1 MVQEVQEVQD
11 TRFTINRHSHRIT
24 SQASS
29 LRHYPVAGGRGLSSM
44 LNMSQSAGNS
54 EGLAE
59 GQVFAGYTIVRR
71 LGAGGMGH
79 VYLAQHP
86 RLPRRDALKI
96 LPGNLT
102 EDSEFRQRFNREADL
117 AASLYHEHIVGI
129 HDRGEYQGQLWI
141 SMDYVEGTDAAKLL
155 RSQYPSG
162 MPKADVAEII
172 SAVADALDHAHSRG
186 LLHRDVKPA
195 NILLGSS
202 SQASPRRRILL
213 ADFGIAREMGE
224 ISGLTATNMLVGTTA
239 YCAPEQLQGNDL
251 DARADQYA
259 LGCTAFNLLTG
270 VAPYQHSNP
279 AVVISQHLSAAPPLV
294 SERRPE
300 LAELD
305 AVIAKAMAKDP
316 ADRYATCA
324 DFAAALAGQGLTAPA
339 AVAGPTEVIATPKNS
354 AEGSAKAGGN
364 RRGPAMVI
372 AALVAVALVAVAAVV
387 GVRMLGARA
396 SHRNSSAPS
405 ASVVPPGSGGG
416 APPSAPALKLT
427 SQITDLS
434 GVLGPVEHAGVE
446 RALTRLYNQRGTH
459 LWVVYVNNFG
469 GLKPFRWAED
479 TMLANGFADTD
490 AILAVATDQPS
501 FSFRVPNAVIQ
512 GKTIDL
518 EIIRR
523 DRIWPAVS
531 HREWARAAIVAAN
544 GLDVARS

>member
-1 MVQEVQEVQD
+1 
-11 TRFTINRHSHRIT
+11 
-24 SQASS
+24 
-29 LRHYPVAGGRGLSSM
+29 
-44 LNMSQSAGNS
+44 
-54 EGLAE
+54 
-59 GQVFAGYTIVRR
+59 
-71 LGAGGMGH
+71 MGH

-96 LPGNLT
+96 LPSNLT
-102 EDSEFRQRFNREADL
+102 GDLEFRQRFNREADL

-155 RSQYPSG
+155 RDEYPSG
-162 MPKADVAEII
+162 MPKADVAKII

-202 SQASPRRRILL
+202 SPASPRRRILL
-213 ADFGIAREMGE
+213 ADFGIAREMGG

-270 VAPYQHSNP
+270 VAPFQHSNP

-300 LAELD
+300 FAELD

-316 ADRYATCA
+316 EERFATCA
-324 DFAAALAGQGLTAPA
+324 DLASALAGQGLTAPA
-339 AVAGPTEVIATPKNS
+339 AMAGPTEVIAAPTKP
-354 AEGSAKAGGN
+354 AEVARGK
-364 RRGPAMVI
+364 RRGPALVI

-387 GVRMLGARA
+387 GVRMLGGRT
-396 SHRNSSAPS
+396 HHKPS
-405 ASVVPPGSGGG
+405 ASVAPTTLSMVPAQEPV
-416 APPSAPALKLT
+416 LKLT
-427 SQITDLS
+427 SQITDLP
-434 GVLGPVEHAGVE
+434 GVLGPVEHASVD
-446 RALTRLYNQRGTH
+446 RALTNLFNGRGTR

-479 TMLANGFADTD
+479 TMRANRFADTD

-501 FSFRVPNAVIQ
+501 YSFRVPNAVIQ
-512 GKTIDL
+512 GKAIDL

-523 DRIWPAVS
+523 DRIGPAVF
-531 HREWARAAIVAAN
+531 HREWTRAAIAAAQ
-544 GLDVARS
+544 GLDVAPS

>member
-1 MVQEVQEVQD
+1 M
-11 TRFTINRHSHRIT
+11 
-24 SQASS
+24 
-29 LRHYPVAGGRGLSSM
+29 
-44 LNMSQSAGNS
+44 
-54 EGLAE
+54 
-59 GQVFAGYTIVRR
+59 FAGYTIVRR
-71 LGAGGMGH
+71 LGAGGMGD

-102 EDSEFRQRFNREADL
+102 EDLEFRRRFNREADL

-186 LLHRDVKPA
+186 MLHRDVKPA
-195 NILLGSS
+195 NILLTSGS
-202 SQASPRRRILL
+202 RRRILL

-279 AVVISQHLSAAPPLV
+279 AVVIGQHLSAPPPLV

-305 AVIAKAMAKDP
+305 AVIAKAMAKNP
-316 ADRYATCA
+316 SERYATCA
-324 DFAAALAGQGLTAPA
+324 DFASALAGQELTAP
-339 AVAGPTEVIATPKNS
+339 AGPTEVIAVPARGK
-354 AEGSAKAGGN
+354 
-364 RRGPAMVI
+364 RRGPAMLI
-372 AALVAVALVAVAAVV
+372 AGLVAVALVAVAAVV
-387 GVRMLGARA
+387 GVRIWGARG
-396 SHRNSSAPS
+396 HHGTSSPS
-405 ASVVPPGSGGG
+405 ASV
-416 APPSAPALKLT
+416 APPTASAAPPISTPALKLT

-434 GVLGPVEHAGVE
+434 GVLGPLERAGVD
-446 RALTRLYNQRGTH
+446 RALTKLYDGRGTR

-469 GLKPFRWAED
+469 GIKPLRWAED
-479 TMLANGFADTD
+479 TMAANGFAGTD
-490 AILAVATDQPS
+490 AMLAVATDQPS
-501 FSFRVPNAVIQ
+501 YSFRVPNAVLQ
-512 GKTIDL
+512 GKAIDL

-523 DRIWPAVS
+523 DRIWPAVFR
-531 HREWARAAIVAAN
+531 HEWARAAIAAAN
-544 GLDVARS
+544 GLDVAPS